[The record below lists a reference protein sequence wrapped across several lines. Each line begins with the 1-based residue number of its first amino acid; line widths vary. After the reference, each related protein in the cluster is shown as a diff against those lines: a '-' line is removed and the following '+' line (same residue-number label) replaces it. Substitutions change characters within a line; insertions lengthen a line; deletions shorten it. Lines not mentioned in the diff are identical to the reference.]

1 MFFGDF
7 TMSLEVNNSCLD
19 AQRVSHKSIW
29 NIFSHEL
36 MHHLPYGTLSVAC
49 ALMLLSMVS
58 VFFVSHDGSSL
69 AHHADHAHDG
79 ACGLSSGMD
88 ILFHSFHF
96 THILFAASGAMV
108 TFYRYSKNLGAG
120 ILLGVVSSVIFCT
133 LSDILLP
140 YAAGE
145 FLGVDMELHIC
156 FRSEMANI
164 LPFLVVGVL
173 NGLIISRGKEEHAD
187 AHSVSLHFFHT
198 FISAMASIFYAIG
211 HGLPDF
217 YAYFGMFFMLMLV
230 AVVIPCTL
238 SDVVVPILWA
248 RTVSKK

>member
-1 MFFGDF
+1 
-7 TMSLEVNNSCLD
+7 MSLEVNNSCLD
-19 AQRVSHKSIW
+19 AQHVSHKSIW

-49 ALMLLSMVS
+49 ALMFLSMVS
-58 VFFVSHDGSSL
+58 VFFVSHDAASL
-69 AHHADHAHDG
+69 GVHTHDHATG
-79 ACGLSSGMD
+79 ACGMSSGMD

-108 TFYRYSKNLGAG
+108 TFYRYSKNVVAG
-120 ILLGVVSSVIFCT
+120 VLLGIFSSVVFCT
-133 LSDILLP
+133 VSDILLP
-140 YAAGE
+140 YAAGTL
-145 FLGVDMELHIC
+145 LGVSMDLHIC
-156 FRSEMANI
+156 FSSELANI
-164 LPFLVVGVL
+164 LPFLFVGVL

-198 FISAMASIFYAIG
+198 FISAMSSIFYAMG

-217 YAYFGMFFMLMLV
+217 YAYFGTFFMLMLL

-238 SDVVVPILWA
+238 SDVVVPIIWA
-248 RTVSKK
+248 RMVKK

>member
-1 MFFGDF
+1 
-7 TMSLEVNNSCLD
+7 MSLEVNNSCLD
-19 AQRVSHKSIW
+19 AHRVSRKSIW
-29 NIFSHEL
+29 DIFSHEL

-49 ALMLLSMVS
+49 ALMFLSMVS
-58 VFFVSHDGSSL
+58 VFFVGSDAHAL
-69 AHHADHAHDG
+69 GHHAHDHAHDG
-79 ACGLSSGMD
+79 ACGLNSGMD
-88 ILFHSFHF
+88 ILFHCFHF

-108 TFYRYSKNLGAG
+108 TFYRYSKNVAAG
-120 ILLGVVSSVIFCT
+120 IVIGILSSAVFCT

-140 YAAGE
+140 YAAGTL
-145 FLGVDMELHIC
+145 LGVEMDLHIC
-156 FRSEMANI
+156 FSSELSNI
-164 LPFLVVGVL
+164 LPFLVVGVM

-211 HGLPDF
+211 HGLPNF

-238 SDVVVPILWA
+238 SDVVVPVLWA
-248 RTVSKK
+248 RMVQKK

>member
-1 MFFGDF
+1 
-7 TMSLEVNNSCLD
+7 MSLEVNNSCLD
-19 AQRVSHKSIW
+19 AKHVSHKSIW

-49 ALMLLSMVS
+49 AMMLLSMVS
-58 VFFVSHDGSSL
+58 VFFVSHDVSSV
-69 AHHADHAHDG
+69 AHHVHDHGG
-79 ACGLSSGMD
+79 ACGFSSGMD

-108 TFYRYSKNLGAG
+108 TFYRYSKNVVAG
-120 ILLGVVSSVIFCT
+120 IILGIFSSVVFCT
-133 LSDILLP
+133 VSDILLP

-145 FLGVDMELHIC
+145 FLGVHMDLHIC
-156 FRSEMANI
+156 FSSELANI
-164 LPFLVVGVL
+164 LPFLFVGVI

-187 AHSVSLHFFHT
+187 AHSISLHFFHT

-217 YAYFGMFFMLMLV
+217 YAYFGTFFILMLV
-230 AVVIPCTL
+230 AIVIPCTL

-248 RTVSKK
+248 RMVQKQ